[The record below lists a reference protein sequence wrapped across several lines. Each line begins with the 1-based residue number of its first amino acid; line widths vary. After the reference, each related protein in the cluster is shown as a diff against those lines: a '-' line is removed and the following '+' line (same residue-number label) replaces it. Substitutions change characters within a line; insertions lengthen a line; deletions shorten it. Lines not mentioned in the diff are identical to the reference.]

1 MKREASAV
9 LSASAPVAVLVE
21 EEAQAAPSTVPA
33 TAAPAA
39 SRAPA
44 SAPAV
49 SAEACGREACVHV
62 ACEDRRIARSKQ
74 ALREAMVQLIEERG
88 LNNFSASDLCTRAGL
103 NRGTLYNNFGGLEGL
118 LKALEDDV
126 MADLVEVESHM
137 GRIELA
143 DVARYGSGKTPM
155 PFLVELFDCLRGQG
169 DFLHAILGPGG
180 DPAFARRLQESVC
193 TEILQSI
200 LHEHYRND
208 PEPIVQ
214 YYVSFYA
221 SAYLG
226 VIERWIETGMQ
237 ESSQDMARICMRLFF
252 MRPGESIKL

>member
-1 MKREASAV
+1 MSKREASAA
-9 LSASAPVAVLVE
+9 LSAAASAALA
-21 EEAQAAPSTVPA
+21 EEAPATVPA
-33 TAAPAA
+33 AVAAAPVTV
-39 SRAPA
+39 
-44 SAPAV
+44 PAV
-49 SAEACGREACVHV
+49 CGHEACGHA
-62 ACEDRRIARSKQ
+62 ACEDRRIARSKL
-74 ALREAMVQLIEERG
+74 ALRNAMVQLIEERG
-88 LNNFSASDLCTRAGL
+88 LNNFSASDLCARAGL

-143 DVARYGSGKTPM
+143 DVARYRSGKTPM

-180 DPAFARRLQESVC
+180 DPAFARRLRESVC